1 VDAADHVEVEC
12 SVRYKGIWTPVFI
25 CAPHLPGTNTSNTS
39 SDSVMYKRVI
49 AASDIEDSTELSC
62 TITFTLV
69 SGYQT
74 KSPVIPINPETPIY
88 DFVWKT
94 PAIRIVNASGKTEA

>member
-1 VDAADHVEVEC
+1 M
-12 SVRYKGIWTPVFI
+12 WTPVFV

-39 SDSVMYKRVI
+39 SDSVVYKRVI
-49 AASDIEDSTELSC
+49 AASDIEDSTQLSC

-69 SGYQT
+69 TLVNNYQT
-74 KSPVIPINPETPIY
+74 KSPVIPINPETPAY

-94 PAIRIVNASGKTEA
+94 SAVHVVITSGKYTTRSIETCIT